1 MKKYLLY
8 ITTLIASFTV
18 ASCLDDPF
26 LEGCPEENNVPVQ
39 LTLSFSGSGPMSRDV
54 TSSDETL
61 DYTTD
66 PQSAMIQDDVYV
78 LVIDANDGE
87 ILYMIEDLEISNA
100 GNGRYHDKVLRGTMQ
115 QTAVGETVKLVVLAN
130 LDQNQLTN
138 ASGDEILDVNAYL
151 KSKVK
156 TSTANGAKISTIYND
171 LIYNYSAVSTNDD
184 GESTSTPWNLDNRR
198 IPMWGQTVATTVPAN
213 GMELDCFLYRAIAK
227 VNIWINNKEGIKDSE
242 GNFKFSINKITIN
255 NVNKQGY
262 CAYVDE
268 SSTTKQPSSDIT
280 VQYTLPKEP
289 AGVQQQDGIVYND
302 LNVTT
307 SYSDMIYLPE
317 QDNTGKAEGYTPVKM
332 IVEYTYNGQSYTEA
346 NNNAGIIEFKDEN
359 GVFDVIR
366 NHSYIFNVTKES
378 EELGLN
384 FTVAIEK
391 WDETEMQGISGQY
404 TLSVDQDNLNF
415 NGFAFP
421 YHDVTVN
428 TDYINGWEVVH
439 EYNEN
444 GERTFDWF
452 EVINPSSLSGSE
464 DAVTIKPTPNLDD
477 ADREG
482 YFYIQ
487 AGVIKKKIVV
497 RQERGETANCYLIV
511 QPGTYAL
518 KVDVKGN
525 GEKGESAMTSEDG
538 SSGETK
544 LWTSDIE
551 GVAKVAVIWET
562 TKGLV
567 TITPTAPNTVG
578 AVPNEAGCID
588 YTVTDDSSI
597 WQTGKGGNALIGAFD
612 ANNNVLWSWHIW
624 VVADYRTTGI
634 RTENWITNYDFIDR
648 NLGATSNQ
656 PGIESLGLLYQWG
669 RKDPFIGAGSIQNA
683 TKADVVWYTSVG
695 TEEGTNKVYP
705 GLYKGELW
713 SNLNGNNIADVI
725 LYPTYL
731 STTGMLT
738 SSHVNNQERRCLW
751 GAQYGN
757 ITTEDAG
764 KKTLWDP
771 CPPGYRVPAIHAWV
785 FKNTY
790 RGNEYSCYTSNWSY
804 NLTFVP
810 NNMTGYT
817 PEWDNPNTAGSANYI
832 NNNDVYGFWI
842 NFRSNIEKPSVG
854 TYSEGTDERTTSP
867 ETDTWVPLSGVYSG
881 TIGNF
886 ANVDGFSSLKVNSI
900 LWLNSPVPNN
910 VYQNNNS
917 NFRPSGVFLH
927 GTEGNGGQRING
939 RHIHKLNEATGN
951 LLAKPDYA
959 GAVRCVRDDKAIQ
972 SSSNEIENETVY
984 LGGNNGST
992 TTTTIT
998 AYEGWEIIDPGASWV
1013 SMNPEE
1019 ETVAAQTSKTTTLT
1033 FTANQANETGAE
1045 RSTTIKIRFNRGDI
1059 KTIRVVQY
1067 TKEVVTI
1074 AVNPN
1079 SFIWSYDQ
1087 YGTAV
1092 QQDFNVSVSS
1102 GDWTYVTTGD
1112 TDKFTITRNGNILA
1126 IYPNTKAGTIDYTVS
1141 IVITSEEDESK
1152 TCTLEVV
1159 QSKQITRIAFV
1170 GDEVVGNI
1178 DQQITWNV
1186 GDNSEKSAEV
1196 DFSAAEGI
1204 TWEVVESPDNFTITW
1219 DTTKPTMFKV
1229 IPNGSAT
1236 AEGTLRVK
1244 TSDGLTATLTLK
1256 VVKETTIKVYE
1267 NNNEVTALT
1276 YSQGIFGYGGTL
1288 SHRISIV
1295 LDPDNGQDINITTQ
1309 NGYFNITENS
1319 DGTYTINPN
1328 MEAAFLKRD
1337 DVLIITT
1344 DGVSKTINLNW
1355 D

>member
-1 MKKYLLY
+1 MKRYLLY
-8 ITTLIASFTV
+8 ITTFIVSTLV

-26 LEGCPEENNVPVQ
+26 MDGCPGANNVPVE
-39 LTLSFSGSGPMSRDV
+39 LTLSFSGSAPISRDV
-54 TSSDETL
+54 TTKDETL

-66 PQSAMIQDDVYV
+66 PQSAMLQDDVYV
-78 LVIDANDGE
+78 LVTDAKTNKV
-87 ILYMIEDLEISNA
+87 LYMIEDLELSDA
-100 GNGRYHDKVLRGTMQ
+100 GNGKYHDKVLRGTMQ
-115 QTAVGETVKLVVLAN
+115 QTSSGQTVKLVVLAN
-130 LDQNQLTN
+130 LANNNL
-138 ASGDEILDVNAYL
+138 SGDITDIKSYLRGKINAE
-151 KSKVK
+151 
-156 TSTANGAKISTIYND
+156 ISTIYD
-171 LIYNYSAVSTNDD
+171 ELIYNYQAVTTDED
-184 GESTSTPWNLDNRR
+184 GTSSNPWDLTERL
-198 IPMWGQTVATTVPAN
+198 IPMWGQTIATTVPAN
-213 GMELDCFLYRAIAK
+213 GKVLDCFLYRAIAK
-227 VNIWINNKEGIKDSE
+227 VQIWINDKQGIT
-242 GNFKFSINKITIN
+242 GNDGNYTFSIQKITIN
-255 NVNKQGY
+255 NANNQGY
-262 CAYVDE
+262 CAHVAE
-268 SSTTKQPSSDIT
+268 NQPSANIAT
-280 VQYTLPKEP
+280 QYTLPKEP
-289 AGVQQQDGIVYND
+289 STVLQQDGIVYDN
-302 LNVTT
+302 LSVTT
-307 SYSDMIYLPE
+307 AYSDAIYLPE
-317 QDNTGKAEGYTPVKM
+317 QDNTGKEEGYTPVELV
-332 IVEYTYNGQSYTEA
+332 VEYTYNGKTYNGGPDSERP
-346 NNNAGIIEFKDEN
+346 AGIIKFEDTNKDA
-359 GVFDVIR
+359 FDVIR
-366 NHSYIFNVTKES
+366 NHSYIFNVTKSS
-378 EELGLN
+378 EEVGLD
-384 FTVAIEK
+384 FTVSIK
-391 WDETEMQGISGQY
+391 NWDETEMQGISGQY
-404 TLSVDQDNLNF
+404 TLRVDQDNLNF

-421 YHDVTVN
+421 YHDVTVD

-452 EVINPSSLSGSE
+452 EVINPSSLTGSE

-538 SSGETK
+538 SSGETE

-588 YTVTDDSSI
+588 YTVTDASSI

-612 ANNNVLWSWHIW
+612 ADNNVLWSWHIW

-695 TEEGTNKVYP
+695 TEEGTSKVYP

-725 LYPTYL
+725 QYPTYL
-731 STTGMLT
+731 SPTGMLT

-790 RGNEYSCYTSNWSY
+790 NNTIYNCYNYNWSY

-810 NNMTGYT
+810 NNMTNYN
-817 PEWDNPNTAGSANYI
+817 PSWSNPNTAGNANYI
-832 NNNDVYGFWI
+832 SNNDVYGFWI

-854 TYSEGTDERTTSP
+854 TYSERTDERTTSP
-867 ETDTWVPLSGVYSG
+867 ETDTWIPLSGVYSG

-910 VYQNNNS
+910 VYQNNNN

-927 GTEGNGGQRING
+927 GTEGNGGRPNNG

-1229 IPNGSAT
+1229 IPNSSAT
-1236 AEGTLRVK
+1236 AEGTLKVK

-1267 NNNEVTALT
+1267 NNEEVIALT
-1276 YSQGIFGYGGTL
+1276 YSQGFLGYGGTF
-1288 SHRISIV
+1288 SHTISIV

-1309 NGYFNITENS
+1309 NGNFNITENPD

-1328 MEAAFLKRD
+1328 EVAAILKRD

>member
-8 ITTLIASFTV
+8 ITTLIASFLVT
-18 ASCLDDPF
+18 SCLDDPF

-138 ASGDEILDVNAYL
+138 ASGDEISDVNAYL

-171 LIYNYSAVSTNDD
+171 LIYNYSAVSTND

-317 QDNTGKAEGYTPVKM
+317 QDNTGKAEGYTPVEM
-332 IVEYTYNGQSYTEA
+332 IVEYTYNGDIYDGVHDPEKP
-346 NNNAGIIEFKDEN
+346 AGIIRFEDNK
-359 GVFDVIR
+359 GLFDVIR
-366 NHSYIFNVTKES
+366 NHSYIFNVTKDS

-421 YHDVTVN
+421 YHDVTVY

-538 SSGETK
+538 SSGEMQ

-578 AVPNEAGCID
+578 AVPNDAGCID

-612 ANNNVLWSWHIW
+612 ADNNVLWSWHIW

-669 RKDPFIGAGSIQNA
+669 RKDPFIGAGSIQDA

-695 TEEGTNKVYP
+695 TEEGTDNVYP

-731 STTGMLT
+731 SSTGMLT

-886 ANVDGFSSLKVNSI
+886 ADVDGFSSLKVNSI

-984 LGGNNGST
+984 LSGNNGST

-1092 QQDFNVSVSS
+1092 QQYFNVSVSS
-1102 GDWTYVTTGD
+1102 GDWTYVPTGD
-1112 TDKFTITRNGNILA
+1112 TDQFTITKSGNTLV
-1126 IYPNTKAGTIDYTVS
+1126 IYPNTATESVEYDMTITITSTEDTSKSCTLTLTQAKQPTTLNFIGDDLVIGDSKSLEWTVGETTQKQATLVVTPSNIEWTATTTEFTYFNVSWSDNVVTASPKENAPANATETITIRTID
-1141 IVITSEEDESK
+1141 
-1152 TCTLEVV
+1152 
-1159 QSKQITRIAFV
+1159 
-1170 GDEVVGNI
+1170 G
-1178 DQQITWNV
+1178 
-1186 GDNSEKSAEV
+1186 
-1196 DFSAAEGI
+1196 
-1204 TWEVVESPDNFTITW
+1204 VET
-1219 DTTKPTMFKV
+1219 
-1229 IPNGSAT
+1229 
-1236 AEGTLRVK
+1236 
-1244 TSDGLTATLTLK
+1244 TLTLK
-1256 VVKETTIKVYE
+1256 VVPQETIIRVYE
-1267 NNNEVTALT
+1267 GEKEVSGLTFNRDIKSHTITISVEPTQELTLSVSDTVLNSDYYDITNNNNGTWT
-1276 YSQGIFGYGGTL
+1276 INYTGRGIAYNGTL
-1288 SHRISIV
+1288 
-1295 LDPDNGQDINITTQ
+1295 NITAA
-1309 NGYFNITENS
+1309 
-1319 DGTYTINPN
+1319 DGTT
-1328 MEAAFLKRD
+1328 KR
-1337 DVLIITT
+1337 ITLS
-1344 DGVSKTINLNW
+1344 GQW
-1355 D
+1355 

>member
-8 ITTLIASFTV
+8 ITTLIASFLVT
-18 ASCLDDPF
+18 SCLDDPF

-138 ASGDEILDVNAYL
+138 ALGDEISDVNAYL

-171 LIYNYSAVSTNDD
+171 LIYNYSAVSTND

-317 QDNTGKAEGYTPVKM
+317 QDNTGKAEGYTPVEM
-332 IVEYTYNGQSYTEA
+332 IVEYTYNGDIYNGVDDPEKP
-346 NNNAGIIEFKDEN
+346 AGIIRFEDNK
-359 GVFDVIR
+359 GLFDVIR

-404 TLSVDQDNLNF
+404 TLRVDQDNLNF

-421 YHDVTVN
+421 YHDVTVK

-551 GVAKVAVIWET
+551 GVEKVAVIWET

-578 AVPNEAGCID
+578 AVPNDAGCID

-612 ANNNVLWSWHIW
+612 ADNNVLWSWHIW

-683 TKADVVWYTSVG
+683 TKADVVWYTSEG

-713 SNLNGNNIADVI
+713 SNLNGNSIADVI

-731 STTGMLT
+731 SSTGMLT

-881 TIGNF
+881 NIGNF

-1079 SFIWSYDQ
+1079 SFIWSYNQ

-1112 TDKFTITRNGNILA
+1112 TDQFTITKSGNTLA
-1126 IYPNTKAGTIDYTVS
+1126 IYPNTATESVEYDMS
-1141 IVITSEEDESK
+1141 ITITSTEDTSK
-1152 TCTLEVV
+1152 SCTLTLKQAKQPTTLDFIGDDLVIGDGKSLEWTVGETTEKQATLVV
-1159 QSKQITRIAFV
+1159 APSSIEWTATPTELSYFNV
-1170 GDEVVGNI
+1170 SWSDNVVTASPKENAPA
-1178 DQQITWNV
+1178 N
-1186 GDNSEKSAEV
+1186 
-1196 DFSAAEGI
+1196 AAE
-1204 TWEVVESPDNFTITW
+1204 TIT
-1219 DTTKPTMFKV
+1219 V
-1229 IPNGSAT
+1229 RS
-1236 AEGTLRVK
+1236 
-1244 TSDGLTATLTLK
+1244 SDGVETTLTLK
-1256 VVKETTIKVYE
+1256 VVPQETVIKVYE
-1267 NNNEVTALT
+1267 GENEVSGLA
-1276 YSQGIFGYGGTL
+1276 FGDNK
-1288 SHRISIV
+1288 SHTITISIEPEQAV
-1295 LDPDNGQDINITTQ
+1295 ELRVAGRYEVNKN
-1309 NGYFNITENS
+1309 Y
-1319 DGTYTINPN
+1319 DGTYTITYNGWGVLYSGTLTIS
-1328 MEAAFLKRD
+1328 AAD
-1337 DVLIITT
+1337 GTT
-1344 DGVSKTINLNW
+1344 KTITLSEN
-1355 D
+1355 

>member
-138 ASGDEILDVNAYL
+138 ASGDEISDVNAYL

-317 QDNTGKAEGYTPVKM
+317 QDNTGKAEGYTPVEM
-332 IVEYTYNGQSYTEA
+332 IVEYTYNGDIYDGVDDPEKP
-346 NNNAGIIEFKDEN
+346 AGIIRFEDNK
-359 GVFDVIR
+359 GLFDVIR

-428 TDYINGWEVVH
+428 TNYINGWEVVH

-452 EVINPSSLSGSE
+452 EVINPSSLSGSK

-544 LWTSDIE
+544 LWKSDIK

-588 YTVTDDSSI
+588 YTVTNASSI

-612 ANNNVLWSWHIW
+612 ADYNVLWSWHIW

-683 TKADVVWYTSVG
+683 TKADVVWYLKDG
-695 TEEGTNKVYP
+695 NGTNNIYP
-705 GLYKGELW
+705 GLYQGDEW
-713 SNLNGNNIADVI
+713 ENLDGNDFDDVI

-731 STTGMLT
+731 SPTGMLT
-738 SSHVNNQERRCLW
+738 SDDVDNQIRRCLW

-790 RGNEYSCYTSNWSY
+790 NNTTYNCYNYNWSY

-810 NNMTGYT
+810 NNMYADNNYTNTNWQPSWTDPNRAGYARYI
-817 PEWDNPNTAGSANYI
+817 DNY
-832 NNNDVYGFWI
+832 DVYGFWI
-842 NFRSNIEKPSVG
+842 NYRSNTEKPSVG
-854 TYSEGTDERTTSP
+854 RYNGNDKTTASP
-867 ETDTWVPLSGVYSG
+867 STDTWVPLSGVYSG

-886 ANVDGFSSLKVNSI
+886 ANVDRFSSLKVNSI

-910 VYQNNNS
+910 VYQDDDNK
-917 NFRPSGVFLH
+917 FRPSGVFLH
-927 GTEGNGGQRING
+927 GTEGNGGQPNNG

-959 GAVRCVRDDKAIQ
+959 GAVRCVRDDRAIQ
-972 SSSNEIENETVY
+972 STSNRIEGDIVY
-984 LGGNNGST
+984 LNYAENSQ

-998 AYEGWEIIDPGASWV
+998 AYEDWEIIDPGASWV
-1013 SMNPEE
+1013 TVSPEE
-1019 ETVAAQTSKTTTLT
+1019 ETVEAQDSKTTTLT
-1033 FTANQANETGAE
+1033 FTATQANESDNE
-1045 RSTTIKIRFNRGDI
+1045 RTTTIKIRFNRGDI
-1059 KTIRVVQY
+1059 KTITVVQY
-1067 TKEVVTI
+1067 AKQAVSI
-1074 AVNPN
+1074 SVNPN
-1079 SFIWSYDQ
+1079 TYTWRYNQS
-1087 YGTAV
+1087 GNTA
-1092 QQDFNVSVSS
+1092 QRNFNVSTSY
-1102 GDWTYVTTGD
+1102 GEWTYDANGD
-1112 TDKFTITRNGNILA
+1112 TDKFSINKNGNTLVIYPNSTTESTENNVTITITSIVDTSKSCTLTLKQDKQPTTLNFTGDVLVVGDSKSLEWTIGDTNVKTATLEVAPAGIDWEATPNELEHFTISWNGNILEA
-1126 IYPNTKAGTIDYTVS
+1126 SPKESTTVNTTESITVR
-1141 IVITSEEDESK
+1141 TND
-1152 TCTLEVV
+1152 
-1159 QSKQITRIAFV
+1159 
-1170 GDEVVGNI
+1170 G
-1178 DQQITWNV
+1178 
-1186 GDNSEKSAEV
+1186 
-1196 DFSAAEGI
+1196 
-1204 TWEVVESPDNFTITW
+1204 VET
-1219 DTTKPTMFKV
+1219 
-1229 IPNGSAT
+1229 
-1236 AEGTLRVK
+1236 
-1244 TSDGLTATLTLK
+1244 TLTLK
-1256 VVKETTIKVYE
+1256 VVPKETVIKVYE
-1267 NNNEVTALT
+1267 GENEISNLRFNNNIKSHKITISIDPTQDYTVSVSNTRRYRVSQNNDGTWTIEFIGNRNYSATLTITAGEKT
-1276 YSQGIFGYGGTL
+1276 KTITL
-1288 SHRISIV
+1288 S
-1295 LDPDNGQDINITTQ
+1295 
-1309 NGYFNITENS
+1309 E
-1319 DGTYTINPN
+1319 
-1328 MEAAFLKRD
+1328 
-1337 DVLIITT
+1337 
-1344 DGVSKTINLNW
+1344 
-1355 D
+1355 